1 MYVRIPLC
9 CGSKAETRWIMSIN
23 RIELQGTITRAQD
36 YTTIKH
42 NEDNK
47 GMVDQ
52 TNFQTQ
58 FQKTVENK
66 VTQVHQGDNT
76 ENGKKNYDSKEKGN
90 GEYSG
95 DGGRRRRKS
104 KEKAEEKDFD
114 GRVLLKGIGR
124 FDAKI

>member
-1 MYVRIPLC
+1 
-9 CGSKAETRWIMSIN
+9 MSIN

-95 DGGRRRRKS
+95 DGGRRRRKN

>member
-1 MYVRIPLC
+1 
-9 CGSKAETRWIMSIN
+9 MSIN

-47 GMVDQ
+47 GMIDQ
-52 TNFQTQ
+52 SNFQTQ
-58 FQKTVENK
+58 FQKTVESK
-66 VTQVHQGDNT
+66 VSQVHQGDNA
-76 ENGKKNYDSKEKGN
+76 ENGKKNYDAKEKGG

-95 DGGRRRRKS
+95 DGGRRRKKDQE
-104 KEKAEEKDFD
+104 KEPD

-124 FDAKI
+124 FDTKI

>member
-1 MYVRIPLC
+1 
-9 CGSKAETRWIMSIN
+9 MSIN

-52 TNFQTQ
+52 SNFQTQ
-58 FQKTVENK
+58 FQKTVESK
-66 VTQVHQGDNT
+66 VAQVHQGDNA
-76 ENGKKNYDSKEKGN
+76 ENGKKNYDAKEKGN

-95 DGGRRRRKS
+95 DGGKRRKKS
-104 KEKAEEKDFD
+104 QEKDFD
-114 GRVLLKGIGR
+114 GKVFLKGIGR